1 MRLPSDATLAGSL
14 LMSYGAYF
22 TPNMA
27 PIRGSSSAS
36 YLGGRASSFSVPS
49 PGAAGSFVHEHLAV
63 DRTSKR
69 VIPTAPTMTS
79 LGPLGRW
86 ANKLRGRG
94 GATDPSSSSG
104 SSSYQTAGISLEQA
118 QSVVEVDGKYAVERS
133 GGQRETWGAPSDVG
147 KDAPPSAVAKSVRR
161 KRV

>member
-1 MRLPSDATLAGSL
+1 
-14 LMSYGAYF
+14 
-22 TPNMA
+22 
-27 PIRGSSSAS
+27 
-36 YLGGRASSFSVPS
+36 
-49 PGAAGSFVHEHLAV
+49 
-63 DRTSKR
+63 
-69 VIPTAPTMTS
+69 MTS